1 MPVYYYGTVP
11 VLAWIINHFLYGG
24 VHYAWVA
31 AEFHPAATNPK
42 SSNPYMIYAD
52 LYLPWLMRDRHD
64 HAVKDIRRSLAG
76 AVTNVANR
84 GRIDAVTAARL
95 RRICM
100 EASMEFFYP
109 VVYRV
114 DLTRIDQ
121 SRRVVAGSG
130 LEGSREVLVP
140 DLREDEFDLLFA
152 DNRRDESFGQL
163 VGRDWSAAQPMDGR
177 DVLGFLED
185 RSAA

>member
-11 VLAWIINHFLYGG
+11 ILAWIINHFLYGG
-24 VHYAWVA
+24 VHHAWLA

-42 SSNPYMIYAD
+42 SSNPYLIYAD
-52 LYLPWLMRDRHD
+52 LYHPWLMRDGYD
-64 HAVKDIRRSLAG
+64 HMVKDVRRTLAR
-76 AVTNVANR
+76 AVTEVAR
-84 GRIDAVTAARL
+84 LGTIDMVTAARL

-114 DLTRIDQ
+114 DLRRIEEH
-121 SRRVVAGSG
+121 RREVAGSG
-130 LEGSREVLVP
+130 TGGSREFLIR

-152 DNRRDESFGQL
+152 DNRRDESFAQL
-163 VGRDWSAAQPMDGR
+163 VARDRTGFRPWDGR
-177 DVLGFLED
+177 DVLALLED